1 VLVCKASYNAV
12 ANLLYWHQGGGH
24 NSRDLVAILV
34 IRPIARE
41 ALLPTGAEGLDDDG
55 EWLLKVLWMAADG
68 FGWCAIPTTLKKKLL
83 FIVFGHWWG
92 RAVCQ
97 VASLLV
103 SLRILL
109 TRS

>member
-1 VLVCKASYNAV
+1 MLNSYNAV

-55 EWLLKVLWMAADG
+55 KWGKWLLKVLWMTVNG
-68 FGWCAIPTTLKKKLL
+68 FGWCAIPMTLKRK
-83 FIVFGHWWG
+83 
-92 RAVCQ
+92 AVVYRLWPSAGVVCKG
-97 VASLLV
+97 
-103 SLRILL
+103 L
-109 TRS
+109 TLTKAFSQNRQMQ